1 MVDKF
6 KINPKLLIKQLL
18 ALMQV
23 MQQEI
28 SLIKVHKLIAL
39 KLNKLLLQN
48 LKCKVDL
55 EIKNKSLITLLK
67 IFQAH

>member
-55 EIKNKSLITLLK
+55 EIKNKSLIIL
-67 IFQAH
+67 

>member
-55 EIKNKSLITLLK
+55 EIKNKSLIILLK